1 MKTIT
6 RDECVAML
14 NARGGCCPVTILTR
28 TQPAL
33 RKTGNPFAMRGVER
47 IARRNGFVGGD
58 YEAIANNQRERAGE
72 ARDFEALA
80 LPWGRHEGRFF
91 IEHKGARYLKFF
103 PVQNGCGGVDEWR
116 TLDGQPLTLDDV
128 RPFLPKTKEG
138 PGGVPWRTISLANIE
153 EIVIDGETLRLVA
166 ESEKVKEVAAA

>member
-6 RDECVAML
+6 FEEFVARL

-33 RKTGNPFAMRGVER
+33 RKTGNPFAERGVER

-58 YEAIANNQRERAGE
+58 YESIANNKQERAGE
-72 ARDFEALA
+72 ARDFEAMP
-80 LPWGRHEGRFF
+80 LPWGQHAGRFF

-103 PVQNGCGGVDEWR
+103 PIQTGCAGVDEWR
-116 TLDGQPLTLDDV
+116 TCDGQPLTLDDV
-128 RPFLPKTKEG
+128 RPFLPKHHDA
-138 PGGVPWRTISLANIE
+138 PSGVPWRTIALTNIE
-153 EIVIDGETLRLVA
+153 EIVIDGETLRLA
-166 ESEKVKEVAAA
+166 SEKMAEEVTAA